1 MSPPLIL
8 ASTSSARRMLLQNA
22 GLAFDAVA
30 PGVDEEEVKLSL
42 AAEKTSADAVASTL
56 AEMKAVR
63 VSQRQ
68 SQALV
73 IGADQVLSC
82 EGRLF
87 DKPADAAAARA
98 HLQVLRGRTH
108 ELVSALC
115 VAQGGT
121 RIWHHVGRA
130 RLTMRPFDDA
140 FLDAYLARAGDSVT
154 TSVGCYRL
162 EGLGPHLF
170 SRIDGDY
177 FTILGLPLLALLPF
191 LAGHGIDLR

>member
-1 MSPPLIL
+1 MAPPLIL
-8 ASTSSARRMLLQNA
+8 ASTSSARRLLLENA
-22 GLAFDAVA
+22 GLHFDTIA

-42 AAEKTSADAVASTL
+42 AAGNASAETVAVTL
-56 AEMKAVR
+56 AEMKAMR

-68 SQALV
+68 PQALV

-87 DKPADAAAARA
+87 DKPADVAAARA
-98 HLQVLRGRTH
+98 HLQFLRGRTH

-115 VAQGGT
+115 VAQGGV
-121 RIWHHVGRA
+121 RIWHYVGSA

-140 FLDAYLARAGDSVT
+140 FLEAYLARAGDSVT

-191 LAGHGIDLR
+191 LAAYGIDLQ